1 MKLFDRSTEIE
12 SIDILYKN
20 GKRYSIWVPKEVNIA
35 LKLLVE
41 EDEEEE
47 EDEEVFDREDESLIC
62 TFDIHGTALWDN
74 INTIEEK

>member
-20 GKRYSIWVPKEVNIA
+20 GKRYSIWIPKEVNIA

-41 EDEEEE
+41 EDEEET
-47 EDEEVFDREDESLIC
+47 EDETFVQKDESLIC

-74 INTIEEK
+74 INTIEG

>member
-12 SIDILYKN
+12 SIDIVYKN
-20 GKRYSIWVPKEVNIA
+20 GKRYSIWLPKEVNFA

-47 EDEEVFDREDESLIC
+47 TYSEDDLNC
-62 TFDIHGTALWDN
+62 TIDIHCTAKWDN
-74 INTIEEK
+74 INIIEG

>member
-12 SIDILYKN
+12 SIEVLYKN
-20 GKRYSIWVPKEVNIA
+20 GKHYSIWLPKEVNIA

-41 EDEEEE
+41 EDEDGDYT
-47 EDEEVFDREDESLIC
+47 EDELNC

-74 INTIEEK
+74 INTVEE

>member
-20 GKRYSIWVPKEVNIA
+20 GKRYSIWLPKEVNIA

-41 EDEEEE
+41 EDEDGEYT
-47 EDEEVFDREDESLIC
+47 EDELTCSFNIQ
-62 TFDIHGTALWDN
+62 GNAMWDN
-74 INTIEEK
+74 VNTIEE